1 MKPPRTPLFGIPDVV
16 IHRADESVVK
26 VHANYGAAK
35 AGDIES
41 AKALVSSF
49 VNDSGIERLKRL
61 IGGRFPELVPI
72 HALEAE
78 GVSVG
83 HTGASG
89 FARLAHQ
96 ARFDGEIERGTLYL
110 VVDDFVG
117 QGGTLALTLEPSR
130 GNLEALRRKHGKDLE
145 DWWIQEFGFDFDC
158 LTRSEAH
165 YLERTADAHTVR
177 SRLIEV
183 DDAHHAMREF
193 GFRTDD
199 FEILEQPHPSPI
211 LPGAIKGAVVVSRR
225 SNAVHRT
232 YAGGHGSQ
240 WPTEFREHLKNG
252 VFGSAI
258 IERT

>member
-72 HALEAE
+72 HALEAA
-78 GVSVG
+78 GVNEIPVALGHELSRRLGLRVNLSVAQVNSVG

-96 ARFDGEIERGTLYL
+96 ARFDGEIERGSLYL

-117 QGGTLALTLEPSR
+117 QGGTLANLIGYITSEGGVVIGATVLTGKPYSAMLEPSR

-177 SRLIEV
+177 SRLIE
-183 DDAHHAMREF
+183 A
-193 GFRTDD
+193 G
-199 FEILEQPHPSPI
+199 L
-211 LPGAIKGAVVVSRR
+211 KGSTQFPRAR
-225 SNAVHRT
+225 
-232 YAGGHGSQ
+232 
-240 WPTEFREHLKNG
+240 
-252 VFGSAI
+252 
-258 IERT
+258 

>member
-96 ARFDGEIERGTLYL
+96 ARFDGEIERGSLYL

-117 QGGTLALTLEPSR
+117 QGGTLANLSVSISTALPGRKLITSKEPRMLTQS
-130 GNLEALRRKHGKDLE
+130 
-145 DWWIQEFGFDFDC
+145 
-158 LTRSEAH
+158 
-165 YLERTADAHTVR
+165 
-177 SRLIEV
+177 EV
-183 DDAHHAMREF
+183 DLLRLMMLITPC
-193 GFRTDD
+193 GSLD
-199 FEILEQPHPSPI
+199 FELMILRYWSNRTH
-211 LPGAIKGAVVVSRR
+211 RR
-225 SNAVHRT
+225 YYPA
-232 YAGGHGSQ
+232 
-240 WPTEFREHLKNG
+240 P
-252 VFGSAI
+252 
-258 IERT
+258 

>member
-26 VHANYGAAK
+26 VHPNYGAAK

-72 HALEAE
+72 HALEAA
-78 GVSVG
+78 GVNEIPVALGHELSRRLGLRVNLSVAQVNSVG

-96 ARFDGEIERGTLYL
+96 ARFDGEIERGSLYL

-130 GNLEALRRKHGKDLE
+130 GNLEDLRRKHGKDLE

-165 YLERTADAHTVR
+165 YFERTADAHTVR
-177 SRLIEV
+177 SRLIE
-183 DDAHHAMREF
+183 A
-193 GFRTDD
+193 G
-199 FEILEQPHPSPI
+199 L
-211 LPGAIKGAVVVSRR
+211 KGSTQFPRAR
-225 SNAVHRT
+225 
-232 YAGGHGSQ
+232 
-240 WPTEFREHLKNG
+240 
-252 VFGSAI
+252 
-258 IERT
+258 